1 MIRLIKQE
9 KDINKDRPLVIVS

>member
-9 KDINKDRPLVIVS
+9 KDINKDRPLVIDS